1 MKNFILLLCLLVGA
15 VCLCG
20 CAGIPCEKTSAAE
33 YQGKKIKTAFYVD
46 RGSNGGGVL
55 HLARLLS
62 YSPQLDVTLVHGED
76 LRNGKLKDFEL
87 LVMPGGSSKTQMVSM
102 GEKGV
107 EALRDFVRNGGSYV
121 GVCAGFHITLNR
133 KERARLLPYTY
144 VPAAVGYRA
153 NVFMDLSDDGAKV
166 LDVKAGRYLVTY
178 SRGPI
183 AKPEQWD
190 QGKCRTLALYKSS
203 VGPVN
208 RVGKSFFNTP
218 ALIYGNFGKGKVI
231 ATSFHPEYRMET
243 YELLY
248 GCVYAVTGKKMTPVF
263 PEKKF
268 PPYRVLYY
276 SGIATARGN
285 RFAIKDILEL
295 EKSPE
300 IAVNFSLSLASL
312 DSSDIVVLP
321 EGDKNALQGLEK
333 SGWLA
338 ILTKF
343 MDKGGKVL
351 AVGSAWDKM
360 PAHANLTRVPAK
372 SSLVD
377 GVLRAAQK

>member
-1 MKNFILLLCLLVGA
+1 MKKFILLLCLCAFA
-15 VCLCG
+15 VCFCG
-20 CAGIPCEKTSAAE
+20 CAGMPCQKTHAAE
-33 YQGKKIKTAFYVD
+33 FKGKKIKTAFYVD

-55 HLARLLS
+55 HLARLLT

-107 EALRDFVRNGGSYV
+107 EALREFVRSGGAYV

-133 KERARLLPYTY
+133 KERARLFPYTY
-144 VPAAVGYRA
+144 VPAAVGYKA

-183 AKPEQWD
+183 AKAGQWEQ
-190 QGKCRTLALYKSS
+190 GNCRTLALYKSS

-243 YELLY
+243 HDLFY
-248 GCVYAVTGKKMTPVF
+248 GCVYAVTGRKITSVF
-263 PEKKF
+263 PERKF
-268 PPYRVLYY
+268 HPYRVLYF
-276 SGIATARGN
+276 SSAATERGN

-300 IAVNFSLSLASL
+300 IAVDFSQNLAAL
-312 DSSDIVVLP
+312 NSSDIVVLP
-321 EGDKNALQGLEK
+321 EGTGHALQGLEK
-333 SGWLA
+333 SGWLD
-338 ILTKF
+338 ILQKF

-360 PAHANLTRVPAK
+360 PDHANLTRVPAK

-377 GVLRAAQK
+377 GVLRAAGK